1 MLRVTVWGNR
11 LWICLREETQG
22 VAITSAWAFVGG
34 RMALV
39 QRAQVLQSGSA
50 ELEIRDEEHYRPGF
64 DCLVIEASISG
75 GHRPVLSHAS

>member
-22 VAITSAWAFVGG
+22 VAITSAWAFVVG

-39 QRAQVLQSGSA
+39 QRAEVLQSEVQQSWKS
-50 ELEIRDEEHYRPGF
+50 ETRNIIVRD
-64 DCLVIEASISG
+64 LIA
-75 GHRPVLSHAS
+75 L